1 MRLRGDRASIYSLYV
16 GWVTKFLIQ
25 LSWLQEA
32 AVFRTMN
39 LLTMALLVVLAA
51 GCAVVQKAE
60 QPKGPYEI
68 AILAVTDTRGELEP
82 CG

>member
-1 MRLRGDRASIYSLYV
+1 M
-16 GWVTKFLIQ
+16 FLT
-25 LSWLQEA
+25 
-32 AVFRTMN
+32 RN
-39 LLTMALLVVLAA
+39 LVLVALVVMLAA

-60 QPKGPYEI
+60 QPDGPFEV